1 MRLLPALLAAAAI
14 AVTTAAVGISAVPAS
29 AAVPTTCPSTFSVL
43 HDDHIGSLQIP
54 AGPYTVTV
62 LDQSRLSC
70 AEASDR
76 FRQFLE
82 DWDGVLP
89 APWTVNASTATFTA
103 GQAVGFRIARASAP
117 SGGGGG
123 QYPASSTRCPG
134 YFQVLHNDRI
144 GSFRIPQ
151 GDYTV
156 TLLSLGRISCEGA
169 SNRLAAF
176 LQDFDGKLPNGWR
189 LDPETGTFTRRGSTN
204 YGFRIKPAATP
215 QPVPAGGGGTVY
227 PAGRACPG
235 TFRVLHNDRIGTLR
249 LPKGRYRVTIRPS
262 GRPSCAQ
269 ASRDLARFLDDP
281 SGNLPKPWRVNV
293 ANGTFTARSGV
304 GFRIKPVS
312 VIT

>member
-1 MRLLPALLAAAAI
+1 MRLLPAFLAAAAI

-43 HDDHIGSLQIP
+43 HDDHIGSLQLP

-62 LDQSRLSC
+62 LDSSRLSC

-89 APWTVNASTATFTA
+89 APWALNPATATFTG
-103 GQAVGFRIARASAP
+103 GQGIGFRIARASTP

-134 YFQVLHNDRI
+134 HFQVLHNDRI
-144 GSFRIPQ
+144 GKFRIPK
-151 GDYTV
+151 GAYTV
-156 TLLSLGRISCEGA
+156 TLLSLGRISCAGA
-169 SNRLAAF
+169 SKRLAAF

-189 LDPETGTFTRRGSTN
+189 LDRETGTFTRRGSTN
-204 YGFRIKPAATP
+204 YGFRIKPAATS

-227 PAGRACPG
+227 PGGRVCNG
-235 TFRVLHNDRIGTLR
+235 TFRVLHDDHIGALQ
-249 LPKGRYRVTIRPS
+249 LPKGRYRITIRPS

-269 ASRDLARFLDDP
+269 ASRDLAGFLDAP
-281 SGNLPKPWRVNV
+281 SGKLPKPWRVNA
-293 ANGTFTARSGV
+293 ANGTFSGGTGV
-304 GFRIKPVS
+304 GFRIKPIGIIV
-312 VIT
+312 

>member
-14 AVTTAAVGISAVPAS
+14 AATTAVAAVSAVPAS
-29 AAVPTTCPSTFSVL
+29 AAVPTTCPSTFTVL
-43 HDDHIGSLQIP
+43 HDDHIGPMQVP

-62 LDQSRLSC
+62 LDPSRLTC

-89 APWTVNASTATFTA
+89 SPWKLDAATATFTA
-103 GQAVGFRIARASAP
+103 GQDVGFRIARASAP

-123 QYPASSTRCPG
+123 QYPASGTRCPG
-134 YFQVLHNDRI
+134 FFQVVHNDRI
-144 GSFRIPQ
+144 GAFRIPE

-156 TLLSLGRISCEGA
+156 TLLSVGRLSCAGA

-176 LQDFDGKLPNGWR
+176 LQDFDGRLSNGWR
-189 LDPETGTFTRRGSTN
+189 LDRETATFTRRGSTN

-215 QPVPAGGGGTVY
+215 QPVPAPGGGTVY
-227 PAGRACPG
+227 PAGRVCAG
-235 TFRVLHNDRIGTLR
+235 TFRVLHNDRVGALA
-249 LPKGRYRVTIRPS
+249 LPKGRYRITLQKS

-281 SGNLPKPWRVNV
+281 SGKLPAPWRVNA
-293 ANGTFTARSGV
+293 ANGTFTTASGA
-304 GFRIKPVS
+304 GFRIKPVGI
-312 VIT
+312 IT

>member
-103 GQAVGFRIARASAP
+103 GQAVGFRIAPVRNPLP
-117 SGGGGG
+117 SGLYATKPMPNSR
-123 QYPASSTRCPG
+123 QVASVPLRST
-134 YFQVLHNDRI
+134 
-144 GSFRIPQ
+144 
-151 GDYTV
+151 
-156 TLLSLGRISCEGA
+156 
-169 SNRLAAF
+169 
-176 LQDFDGKLPNGWR
+176 
-189 LDPETGTFTRRGSTN
+189 
-204 YGFRIKPAATP
+204 
-215 QPVPAGGGGTVY
+215 
-227 PAGRACPG
+227 
-235 TFRVLHNDRIGTLR
+235 
-249 LPKGRYRVTIRPS
+249 
-262 GRPSCAQ
+262 
-269 ASRDLARFLDDP
+269 SRDQ
-281 SGNLPKPWRVNV
+281 SEY
-293 ANGTFTARSGV
+293 
-304 GFRIKPVS
+304 S
-312 VIT
+312 VWSAAIG

>member
-14 AVTTAAVGISAVPAS
+14 AAVVAIFAVPAS
-29 AAVPTTCPSTFSVL
+29 AAVPTTCPATFTVL
-43 HDDHIGSLQIP
+43 HDDHIGSMQIP

-62 LDQSRLSC
+62 LDPSRLSC

-82 DWDGVLP
+82 DWDGDLP
-89 APWTVNASTATFTA
+89 APWTLDAATATFTGA
-103 GQAVGFRIARASAP
+103 QGAGFRIARASAP

-123 QYPASSTRCPG
+123 QYPATGTRCPG
-134 YFQVLHNDRI
+134 SFQVLHNDRI
-144 GSFRIPQ
+144 GSFRIPK

-156 TLLSLGRISCEGA
+156 TLLSLGRISCAGA

-176 LQDFDGKLPNGWR
+176 LQDFDGRLPNGWR

-204 YGFRIKPAATP
+204 YGFRIKPAATS
-215 QPVPAGGGGTVY
+215 QPGGGGTVY
-227 PAGRACPG
+227 PAGRVCGG
-235 TFRVLHNDRIGTLR
+235 TFRVLHDDHIGALQ
-249 LPKGRYRVTIRPS
+249 LPKGRYRITLRPT

-281 SGNLPKPWRVNV
+281 NGKLPKPWRVN
-293 ANGTFTARSGV
+293 AATGTFTGRTGV
-304 GFRIKPVS
+304 GFRIKPVA
-312 VIT
+312 IL